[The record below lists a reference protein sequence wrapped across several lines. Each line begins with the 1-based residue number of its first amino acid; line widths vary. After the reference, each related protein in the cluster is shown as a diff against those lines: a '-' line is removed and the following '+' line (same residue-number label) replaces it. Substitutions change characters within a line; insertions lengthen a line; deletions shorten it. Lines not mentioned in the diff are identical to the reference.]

1 MLSYPIEFII
11 LGICSQLRYT
21 QQFTVW
27 NLILS
32 GLQPFLN
39 IPPQSLLLNS
49 ATTWI
54 GFQYGATN
62 GTKHKL
68 MKKSRIT
75 NIPLFLLLDICGH
88 LLPAIVWGYVVLKN
102 KQQIT
107 NVHLLRQSAWV
118 AMFYIF
124 VGKGFNCE
132 KQYTVYP
139 YMRQVFQAATA
150 PSLIQFTFNS
160 LLCGNVYPMLGF
172 ATYLWYGKDYLDLS
186 DESNKSSTV

>member
-1 MLSYPIEFII
+1 MLSYPTELIV

-39 IPPQSLLLNS
+39 IPPQCLLLNS

-54 GFQYGATN
+54 GFHYGATN
-62 GTKHKL
+62 GTKPRL
-68 MKKSRIT
+68 MNKNRIKSV
-75 NIPLFLLLDICGH
+75 PLFIMLDIFGH
-88 LLPAIVWGYVVLKN
+88 LLPALGWGYVVLKN

-107 NVHLLRQSAWV
+107 NSHLLRQSAWV

-132 KQYTVYP
+132 KQYAVYP
-139 YMRQVFQAATA
+139 YMRQVYQAATA
-150 PSLIQFTFNS
+150 PSLLKYTFNS
-160 LLCGNVYPMLGF
+160 LLCGNIYPMIGF
-172 ATYLWYGKDYLDLS
+172 ASYIWYGKDYLDLK
-186 DESNKSSTV
+186 DEIHRINL